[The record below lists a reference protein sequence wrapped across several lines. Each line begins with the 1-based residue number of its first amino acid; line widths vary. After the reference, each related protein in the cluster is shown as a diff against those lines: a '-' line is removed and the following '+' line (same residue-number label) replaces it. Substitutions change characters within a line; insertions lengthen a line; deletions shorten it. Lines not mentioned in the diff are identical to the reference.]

1 MAVNAVIAAVERSG
15 RDIPFAGYDAEATGY
30 RELAAGNRNLVALSG
45 QQAFVQGKAAVDGL
59 CQAVLGNRL
68 AQEIITP
75 NLLVTAENVEE
86 SFATQYPGA
95 TAPF

>member
-1 MAVNAVIAAVERSG
+1 M
-15 RDIPFAGYDAEATGY
+15 
-30 RELAAGNRNLVALSG
+30 AAGNPNLVALSG
-45 QQAFVQGKAAVDGL
+45 QQAFVQGKAAIDGL

-68 AQEIITP
+68 AKEIITP
-75 NLLVTAENVEE
+75 NLLVTAENYEE